1 MANDDSTDSKP
12 VTPSGGSA
20 EFPGIVPRPRQPIG
34 GLSRDAL
41 LGADWNRD
49 RGASRAAAAI
59 QARILFMRYETRKA
73 IRAFLGDD
81 FSVYTRELDRDYLAS
96 IRRQASDELALRA
109 VDFERYVSQWARLI
123 PAHRE
128 TANALEA
135 LLAQR
140 YGLGPSETPA
150 SFAALRGEL
159 DVASAPVV
167 SNSPGGDAD
176 VPGDVVGSAELAAQW
191 VTLSAGTVLYQHGDA
206 PSAMYLL
213 VNGRVEETSP
223 STGERPEVLRR
234 GQVVGQVEILT
245 GEPRATT
252 AYAARDSELVVLPQ
266 DLIVRLAQQ
275 DATLMMVV
283 NKQLAGRMR
292 ERLSGRANDSVP
304 GTIAFV
310 PVHDGVASEWLFEG
324 LSKSLARFGSV
335 SHLAPTEVDERIRAF
350 GIDPSSGDGVDA
362 PEFVAW
368 LNELEAREQFLLL
381 QVDDPASAWGQ
392 RALKHVDRVVLVA
405 DAGGALPEPDFVP
418 RIRERAPHARL
429 DLLLLHPGTATTP
442 AGTARWLDA
451 VNADSHIHLREQDQ
465 ADMEYLARLFARRAV
480 GVVLSGG
487 GARGYAHAGAVRAII
502 EAGIPVDS
510 ICGTSIGALVAAG
523 YASSMPPAEVID
535 RLRANATRKALID
548 PTLPVSAVLR
558 GRKVTRV
565 FQTAFGHSRIEDLWR
580 PYSCVSTNLTRA
592 RQVVHRRG
600 PLWRAIRASTAIPG
614 IFPPVMNERGDLLVD
629 GALMNSLPVD
639 VMREEPGIGTVIA
652 INVTPIHDRERQ
664 YSMGSNVDGWQV
676 ALRKMLNPKK
686 PAVVPSVFDTLLRAN
701 EVRGS
706 QADARAAAS
715 LVIEPPMEDFPVLGL
730 SAANGLIDFGY
741 EHGRSAVEEWLET
754 LSASGPL
761 PWTGLN
767 P

>member
-1 MANDDSTDSKP
+1 MANDDSTDSQ
-12 VTPSGGSA
+12 PS
-20 EFPGIVPRPRQPIG
+20 EFPGIVPRPRQAVG
-34 GLSRDAL
+34 GLSRETL

-123 PAHRE
+123 PAQPE
-128 TANALEA
+128 TASALEA

-140 YGLGPSETPA
+140 YGLSPSETPA
-150 SFAALRGEL
+150 AFAALHGEL
-159 DVASAPVV
+159 DVALAPGI
-167 SNSPGGDAD
+167 PGAPGDAD

-213 VNGRVEETSP
+213 VNGRIEEISP
-223 STGERPEVLRR
+223 TESERPEVLRR

-283 NKQLAGRMR
+283 NKQLASRMR
-292 ERLSGRANDSVP
+292 ERLSGRASDSVP

-310 PVHDGVASEWLFEG
+310 PLHDGVASEWLFAS

-335 SHLAPTEVDERIRAF
+335 SHLAPREVDERIRAF

-368 LNELEAREQFLLL
+368 LNELEALEQFLLL

-392 RALKHVDRVVLVA
+392 RAFKHVDRVVLVA
-405 DAGGALPEPDFVP
+405 NAGSALPGPEFVP
-418 RIRERAPHARL
+418 GIRERAPHARL
-429 DLLLLHPGTATTP
+429 DLLLLHPASATTP
-442 AGTARWLDA
+442 AATARWLDA
-451 VNADSHIHLREQDQ
+451 VKADSHIHLREQEQGDV
-465 ADMEYLARLFARRAV
+465 EYLARLFARRAV

-614 IFPPVMNERGDLLVD
+614 IFPPVMNQQGDLLVD

-639 VMREEPGIGTVIA
+639 VMLEEPGIGTVIA

-664 YSMGSNVDGWQV
+664 YTMGNNVDGWQV
-676 ALRKMLNPKK
+676 ALRKMLNPRK

-754 LSASGPL
+754 LAASGPL
-761 PWTGLN
+761 PWTGSN